1 MDCADFNLS
10 STPIPRESKM
20 IRKDDQPDRAENL
33 TQRELRQREHA
44 RDEQEEKMFAEL
56 ARSPWGQCVMRER
69 R

>member
-1 MDCADFNLS
+1 
-10 STPIPRESKM
+10 M